1 MNCLQDVVRQW
12 RTGLGAL
19 ALAMLGVTA
28 NAGDDHD
35 KVRSALLAGD
45 IQPLSS
51 VLSVVAQTYPGR
63 VIEVE
68 LEDEHDQWLYELKVL
83 SPEGFLIKLEVNA
96 VDLSIR
102 KKGVKR

>member
-1 MNCLQDVVRQW
+1 
-12 RTGLGAL
+12 
-19 ALAMLGVTA
+19 
-28 NAGDDHD
+28 
-35 KVRSALLAGD
+35 
-45 IQPLSS
+45 
-51 VLSVVAQTYPGR
+51 